1 MKEKEVKY
9 SQVIKR
15 DKSASDALREIY
27 PEEGR
32 AENFSREITLQ
43 VGEGCT
49 LNCSYCY

>member
-32 AENFSREITLQ
+32 AENFSREITF
-43 VGEGCT
+43 
-49 LNCSYCY
+49 